1 MLRNYR
7 YLVKTTVAVNQIF
20 YKLIFFETLIIF
32 LQPTIKL
39 IINDDGTSAFFRC
52 FFRKIPGR

>member
-39 IINDDGTSAFFRC
+39 IINDDGTNAIEYIFTY
-52 FFRKIPGR
+52 KT